1 MSHMQGYICEGLQ
14 ICKNVLYLYNKFSGH
29 SSERG
34 NIAQSK
40 VTYFESEF
48 QLEDE
53 EESIIYLMEESVN
66 KALLDTGAS
75 TTVGGQKWLD
85 IFEDSLTPK
94 EKSEIEI
101 LHVRRPSDS
110 EMARLFRS
118 QLIKRSLPSTCVSK
132 MPTRHL
138 PSLQSFTM

>member
-1 MSHMQGYICEGLQ
+1 M
-14 ICKNVLYLYNKFSGH
+14 
-29 SSERG
+29 
-34 NIAQSK
+34 
-40 VTYFESEF
+40 
-48 QLEDE
+48 EDK
-53 EESIIYLMEESVN
+53 EESIIHLMEESVN
-66 KALLDTGAS
+66 KALLNTGAS

-94 EKSEIEI
+94 EKNEIEI

-118 QLIKRSLPSTCVSK
+118 QLIERSFPSTCVAK

-138 PSLQSFTM
+138 PSFR